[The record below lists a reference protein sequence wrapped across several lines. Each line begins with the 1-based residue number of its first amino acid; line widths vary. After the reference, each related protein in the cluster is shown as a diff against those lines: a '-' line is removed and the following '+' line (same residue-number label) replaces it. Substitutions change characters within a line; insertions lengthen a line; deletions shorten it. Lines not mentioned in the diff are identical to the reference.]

1 MGMSEAGEP
10 VALLISPVEED
21 HNTLQ
26 QLFQQHGWN
35 LRDEISGFRI
45 NLPKGKRVSVVITER
60 ELAVG
65 NWKDVL
71 NAIHVCVNHP
81 GSLSFPA
88 LRTIACGRKP

>member
-45 NLPKGKRVSVVITER
+45 NLPKGKRRIR
-60 ELAVG
+60 C
-65 NWKDVL
+65 D
-71 NAIHVCVNHP
+71 H
-81 GSLSFPA
+81 
-88 LRTIACGRKP
+88 